1 MLKSNSNDI
10 IWISFSVVQYVK
22 QEWDLILTEST
33 PLLSNLSNDKAYDT
47 QLNGAVGK
55 DLSILVFAIYSSII
69 RLKLPNLFLIKLMFR

>member
-55 DLSILVFAIYSSII
+55 YLSILVFAIYSSII